1 MTNGTAQENVV
12 SIGNAESIS
21 KTQTVSTS
29 VTTSLN
35 FSVFLPR
42 ERKGIFYRQ
51 TSRWIREIKII
62 TYDLNGT
69 PKLAGKML
77 ANEWNWAVSMSI
89 GNSCQEISKPNNM
102 EVASCYIEPC
112 F

>member
-1 MTNGTAQENVV
+1 
-12 SIGNAESIS
+12 
-21 KTQTVSTS
+21 
-29 VTTSLN
+29 VTTSFN

-42 ERKGIFYRQ
+42 ERKGVFYRQ

-62 TYDLNGT
+62 TYDMNGT

-89 GNSCQEISKPNNM
+89 GETCQEISIPNNM
-102 EVASCYIEPC
+102 EVATCFIEPC